1 MWVTLCGPRPA
12 QRPGLH
18 ASPGAAARFAR
29 LVTPPCQHTS
39 PPAAHPPCLQTELAA
54 EVGAGV
60 QAAFQEHAA
69 RLEEELQT
77 GRERGRG
84 SPPSSKPGPTIAWQD
99 LGVPAVGLLGSVLQ
113 RTHHMRACTL
123 TQSHEPRSPTCRAQ
137 GLGGAAGRSGA
148 WKGAVAAAGG
158 GRCTRRDRRTA
169 HLCQVGRLED
179 GRLPLG
185 NLQGVGVACMGCEGG
200 GVKGTRPCVL
210 LPCPALPR
218 LSASCLPAVHAFCQA
233 CPAPTHPPPPTTR
246 AFARQ
251 ACVKRGGDYTG
262 GVRGDISFNGDL
274 GEEGR
279 GGVGWFRRAAGT
291 AGRGGWAK
299 QLSTCRGRGGAGSAG
314 RGGRRW
320 RPLLNIHPPMAVP
333 SAVSAPQLVPYWM
346 PLPWSGTTRLRRRSG
361 STCSEAWGRAGRAA
375 GAGRGLVA
383 APCAACCRLPACTS
397 PAHGAH
403 ALPAAACLPAPPLPM
418 VLTRFHVLRP
428 TNPQGV
434 LWVGTH
440 GPEPGSGAAEGH
452 AAGAGAGQPPRGA
465 PLHAGACIAL
475 HLESASTQ
483 GTMQLVQG
491 NVQSV
496 CALLRHSWMAAVAS
510 GTRTGWQAGRPDS
523 LASTPPAQVA
533 PRSAAPCP
541 TLSTHLLLNVHIPA
555 CRRHRRRRV
564 GCARAW
570 RPSSARW
577 ERSSGT

>member
-1 MWVTLCGPRPA
+1 MSRVGGRWIGRCGPQLSEHERGPSSWRWHDGEDA
-12 QRPGLH
+12 LCPLGKHSCACLAV
-18 ASPGAAARFAR
+18 ASPASLHSFPR
-29 LVTPPCQHTS
+29 
-39 PPAAHPPCLQTELAA
+39 
-54 EVGAGV
+54 
-60 QAAFQEHAA
+60 
-69 RLEEELQT
+69 
-77 GRERGRG
+77 
-84 SPPSSKPGPTIAWQD
+84 PSSTASAP
-99 LGVPAVGLLGSVLQ
+99 VPA
-113 RTHHMRACTL
+113 THTAKSR
-123 TQSHEPRSPTCRAQ
+123 
-137 GLGGAAGRSGA
+137 
-148 WKGAVAAAGG
+148 WAGG
-158 GRCTRRDRRTA
+158 GRWVALRVQVRRGPHGAVRSVVCIRLMCRIAGHEVRPSLARPLAQALTPIWTA
-169 HLCQVGRLED
+169 LPAASP
-179 GRLPLG
+179 RLPRG
-185 NLQGVGVACMGCEGG
+185 RGG
-200 GVKGTRPCVL
+200 GRRARCH
-210 LPCPALPR
+210 R
-218 LSASCLPAVHAFCQA
+218 RCLPAVHAFCQA

-475 HLESASTQ
+475 HLESTSTQ